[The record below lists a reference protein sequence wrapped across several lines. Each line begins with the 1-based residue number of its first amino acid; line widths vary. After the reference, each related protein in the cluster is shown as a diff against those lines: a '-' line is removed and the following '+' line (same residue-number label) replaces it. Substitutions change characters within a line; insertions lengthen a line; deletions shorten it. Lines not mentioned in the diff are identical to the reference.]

1 MKQIYNITDYGA
13 VAGSKE
19 LQTAKIQ
26 AAIDAAFLAG
36 GGEVVVPAGVF
47 KSATIKMRSN
57 ITLRLLSGAVIDGS
71 TDPDDY
77 THFLEDTLE
86 PIDLEKEVDPDFGTL
101 LLTRP
106 WYNGLI
112 KAYKA
117 KNIKILGE
125 KDSIICGNNVFNPEG
140 EENYRGPHAVMFTL
154 CENIEL
160 AGYTV
165 KDSGNFAH
173 NLHICKNIYA
183 HDLTVLAGHDGIH
196 FKYTKNILIE
206 NCEFYTGDDCVAAI
220 AAENVVVRNCLLDCA
235 CSAFRLGGT
244 DILIDSCCT
253 HAPSRYGFRGSLSPE
268 EKAASAPT
276 NETHR
281 HTQHTPFLYF
291 CCGTRKIEKPQ
302 GNVIIQNCTFERPNS
317 LFRLRWGKDKWVTNR
332 SLVDV
337 TIKNCKCHGVS
348 LPIDLYCDENEPCSL
363 RLEDVEISP
372 REGCEDAIF
381 MNAQH
386 FKQIYFENVTVT
398 GFNDPTIFTTTE
410 GEIIMK
416 NSSPIKV
423 QKTDKLI
430 DRYV

>member
-1 MKQIYNITDYGA
+1 MKQLYNILDYGA
-13 VAGSKE
+13 VPGAKE
-19 LQTAKIQ
+19 LQTDKIQ

-57 ITLRLLSGAVIDGS
+57 ITLKLLSGAVIDGS
-71 TDPDDY
+71 TDPEDY
-77 THFLEDTLE
+77 THFLEDPLE
-86 PIDLEKEVDPDFGTL
+86 SFDLEKEADPDLGTAY
-101 LLTRP
+101 LTRP
-106 WYNGLI
+106 WYNSLI
-112 KAYKA
+112 RAYKA

-125 KDSIICGNNVFNPEG
+125 KDSIICGNDVFNPNG
-140 EENYRGPHAVMFTL
+140 EENYRGPHAITFAC
-154 CENIEL
+154 CENIEF

-165 KDSGNFAH
+165 KNSSNFAH
-173 NLHICKNIYA
+173 NTPMCRNIYA
-183 HDLTVLAGHDGIH
+183 HDLTVLGGHDGIH
-196 FKYTKNILIE
+196 FKYSQNVLIE
-206 NCEFYTGDDCVAAI
+206 NCEFYTGDDCVAGI
-220 AAENVVVRNCLLDCA
+220 LTENVVVRNCLLDCA

-244 DILIDSCCT
+244 DILIDNCKT
-253 HAPSRYGFRGSLSPE
+253 HAPSRYGFRGSLSLE

-291 CCGTRKIEKPQ
+291 CCGKKEATKPQ
-302 GNVIIQNCTFERPNS
+302 GNIIIQNCEFDRPNS

-423 QKTDKLI
+423 QLTDTLK